1 MQGWAGL
8 RFTSCKFTKLCIQLL
23 NGIDA
28 LRFEWDPQKAA
39 ANILKHGVSF
49 TLAIEVWD
57 DPLHVIV
64 PDRIVA
70 GEERWHAIGSVAGIS
85 LLIVVH
91 SYRDETDAEVVR
103 IIGARPATK
112 HERRQYEEGP

>member
-1 MQGWAGL
+1 MQEWEGL
-8 RFTSCKFTKLCIQLL
+8 RIDSCKITKLCIQLAH
-23 NGIDA
+23 GIDA

-39 ANILKHGVSF
+39 ANIVKHGVSF

-57 DPLHVIV
+57 DPLHIV
-64 PDRIVA
+64 LPDRIDD

-91 SYRDETDAEVVR
+91 SYLDETEAEVIR
-103 IIGARPATK
+103 IIGARPATR
-112 HERRQYEEGP
+112 HERRQYEEES